1 MTWILKFHKVLPCEY
16 WLFQLLTLRYF
27 YYLLYYFLYYTCFA
41 NSNMLQLLT
50 MAFRFFPDKSSMR
63 MNSLDWCCTFHYFK
77 LQDLKS
83 LSSCS
88 ISGRYSKVPE
98 PSISKDSS
106 IKTML
111 PSSSICAYSFSI
123 VSAWRDWVVWALRTS
138 LNELILVFPY
148 FCYARSTFS
157 RIDYRYC

>member
-1 MTWILKFHKVLPCEY
+1 MTLFLKFHKVLPCENCR
-16 WLFQLLTLRYF
+16 FQLLTFCFLNYLL
-27 YYLLYYFLYYTCFA
+27 YYLLYYTCYA

-50 MAFRFFPDKSSMR
+50 MSFRSLPDISSVR
-63 MNSLDWCCTFHYFK
+63 INSLFRCCTLNYFYP
-77 LQDLKS
+77 QDLKS

-98 PSISKDSS
+98 PSISRDSS

-111 PSSSICAYSFSI
+111 PSSSICAYSFSS

-148 FCYARSTFS
+148 FCYAKSTFS
-157 RIDYRYC
+157 RIEYRYC